1 MNSIKRWSLNE
12 SNNLRVFFPLFF
24 IFMLMRC
31 FDGGI
36 YRVLEDIETD
46 GPTHYRHMY
55 IVYGRCLDNSYK
67 NDELCRQSK
76 R

>member
-1 MNSIKRWSLNE
+1 MNSIKRWGLNE

-36 YRVLEDIETD
+36 YRVLEDVETS
-46 GPTHYRHMY
+46 GPKHYWYMY
-55 IVYGRCLDNSYK
+55 VVYGNYLDSSDK
-67 NDELCRQSK
+67 NDEFT
-76 R
+76 

>member
-1 MNSIKRWSLNE
+1 
-12 SNNLRVFFPLFF
+12 
-24 IFMLMRC
+24 MLMRC
-31 FDGGI
+31 FDGGL

-46 GPTHYRHMY
+46 GPTNYRHMY
-55 IVYGRCLDNSYK
+55 VVYGSYLGNSYK